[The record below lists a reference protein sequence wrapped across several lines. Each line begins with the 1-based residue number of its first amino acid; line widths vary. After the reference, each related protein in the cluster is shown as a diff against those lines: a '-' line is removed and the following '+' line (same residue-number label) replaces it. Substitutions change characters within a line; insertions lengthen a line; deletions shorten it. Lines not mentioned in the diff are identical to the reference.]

1 MATPPTAGAK
11 QAKVPKTPQPSKTP
25 ATPPANVT
33 PLGPTPPFPGAQL
46 KYGAWW
52 KPTMNALEIELWCFR
67 LGKTKVPGSLGSPEH
82 FWNVVDMLWG
92 PTNRKKRFLRTPWA
106 DRMTEVACGELAKEK
121 GYMAVAG
128 AASTGKSEWAAVF
141 AIVNWLASPSKTMVL
156 VTSTSLKDA
165 RRRVWGAIRDYFQA
179 MPGRP
184 PGKLVDSAGLIRT
197 DFGTKQTQSSD
208 RAGIAL
214 IAAEKSKDKEAYA
227 KLIGFKN
234 DRVFLIA
241 DELPELGE
249 SVIGAAFSNLSA
261 NPKFFMC
268 GLGNPNSYYDAFG
281 ILAKP
286 KDGWASINLESEFWE
301 TERGVCLRLDGA
313 KSPNIIAGKTIYP
326 WLMTESFYEQ
336 QKETLGENSKAFYR
350 MVRGFWSLTGAA
362 DGVYSEADIIKF
374 KADSPVVWIR
384 PPVLLA
390 ALDPAFTNG
399 GDRSA
404 LYFAKYG
411 ESNEGLTTICFDHVE
426 FLNEDMTDKATPRS
440 FQIVKQFRERCE
452 AFGVLPENACFD
464 TTGAGRP
471 FGDIVAR
478 EWSPKVVRIDFSGKA
493 SESPASVSDATP
505 ASERYANRVSEI
517 WFGAKELMR
526 CGQIRGVTTTL
537 AKELCARLY
546 STEKSGSMR
555 LRVEAKPDMKM
566 RIGKSPDEADAA
578 LMLVALAKERFG
590 FGANRERELG
600 KVSGAIASFKHQF
613 QKLARVN
620 TFRSLR
626 RV

>member
-1 MATPPTAGAK
+1 M
-11 QAKVPKTPQPSKTP
+11 
-25 ATPPANVT
+25 
-33 PLGPTPPFPGAQL
+33 GPE
-46 KYGAWW
+46 
-52 KPTMNALEIELWCFR
+52 NA
-67 LGKTKVPGSLGSPEH
+67 PNSLGRSVH
-82 FWNVVDMLWG
+82 FWNAVEMLWG
-92 PTNRKKRFLRTPWA
+92 EKNRKKRFLRTPWA
-106 DRMTEVACGELAKEK
+106 ERMTEVACGELAKDK

-141 AIVNWLASPSKTMVL
+141 AIINWLAHPTKTMVL

-179 MPGRP
+179 IPGRA

-197 DFGTKQTQSSD
+197 DFGTKNSQSSD
-208 RAGIAL
+208 RCGIAL
-214 IAAEKSKDKEAYA
+214 IAAEKSKEKEAYA

-249 SVIGAAFSNLSA
+249 SVVGAAFSNLAA
-261 NPKFFMC
+261 NPNFFLC

-286 KDGWASINLESEFWE
+286 KDGWQSINLESEFWE

-313 KSPNIIAGKTIYP
+313 KSPNILAGRTIYP
-326 WLMTESFYEQ
+326 WLMTEEFYEQ
-336 QKETLGENSKAFYR
+336 QKASLGENSKAFYR

-362 DGVYSEADIIKF
+362 DGVYSEADIVKF
-374 KADSPVVWIR
+374 RADAPALWIR
-384 PPVLLA
+384 PPELLA

-411 ESNEGLTTICFDHVE
+411 ESADGLKTLCFDHVE
-426 FLNEDMTDKATPRS
+426 FLNDDMTDKSTPRS
-440 FQIVKQFRERCE
+440 FQIVKQFKERCE
-452 AFGVLPENACFD
+452 AFGVAPENACFD
-464 TTGAGRP
+464 FTGAGKP

-478 EWSPKVVRIDFSGKA
+478 EWSPKVNRIDFGGKA
-493 SESPASVSDATP
+493 SSQPASVSDPTP
-505 ASERYANRVSEI
+505 GDERYANRVSEI

-526 CGQIRGVTTTL
+526 CGQIRGVSTSL

-546 STEKSGSMR
+546 VTEKTGTMR
-555 LRVEAKPDMKM
+555 LKVEPKPDMKM

-590 FGANRERELG
+590 FGASREIEMGLKPG
-600 KVSGAIASFKHQF
+600 SISSFQQQF
-613 QKLARVN
+613 QRLNRAN
-620 TFRSLR
+620 TARSLR